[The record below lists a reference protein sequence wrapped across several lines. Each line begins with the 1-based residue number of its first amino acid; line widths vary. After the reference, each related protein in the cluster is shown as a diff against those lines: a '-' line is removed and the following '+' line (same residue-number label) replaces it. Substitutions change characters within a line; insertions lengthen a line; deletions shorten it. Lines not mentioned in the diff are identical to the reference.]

1 MHTVT
6 QTASTHANR
15 LPGNT
20 PKPASTA
27 LIHVVLAPDTWH
39 RNAATERPAD
49 LHLRQAFGSLDKD
62 LTLAGAAHTALAPV
76 SPGTAELALVE
87 DALMALEQAR
97 EALSDGSAMLRDP
110 RDPLAAQ
117 RHVEMGLQ
125 HHDRANYA
133 LDTVRDLLASRKG
146 RTPGEEQ
153 ARTFLLLQAATGTA
167 TSGHISRAVEALA
180 TER

>member
-6 QTASTHANR
+6 QTASTHVNR

-20 PKPASTA
+20 PKAAFAARLP
-27 LIHVVLAPDTWH
+27 VVLAPDAWH
-39 RNAATERPAD
+39 RKAGAERPAD
-49 LHLRQAFGSLDKD
+49 LHLRQAAGSLDRD
-62 LTLAGAAHTALAPV
+62 LALAGAAHTALAPV
-76 SPGTAELALVE
+76 SPGTTELALVE
-87 DALMALEQAR
+87 DALLALEQAR

-133 LDTVRDLLASRKG
+133 LGTVLDLFASRKG

-153 ARTFLLLQAATGTA
+153 ARTFLLLQATTSAA